1 MSLPRFSV
9 QQVVL
14 MNLLFVLFI
23 VAGIVVLQ
31 RLPIDVYPD
40 TSLDLAT
47 ITTPYIGASS
57 EEVERLVT
65 REIEK
70 EIEEVLGRDRIVS
83 VSQPDV
89 SVITVKFREDMSA
102 SEYEAA
108 FDDLRTRLDRVAD
121 LPEDAEEPILERL
134 TTDEIMPLLQIGVY
148 STDPSVD
155 EQMLRRVTVDVQ
167 DQLRRFAGVKRVR
180 LIGLR
185 DREVH
190 ILLDKD
196 QLEKHGLSLRR
207 VADIV
212 RASNLNLPA
221 GNLEVGGSEITLRGV
236 GEVTDPEAF
245 GDICV
250 VRSPQGAHVQLR
262 DIARVESTF
271 ERAVWAARVNGQ
283 PAIILTVSKQRGANS
298 LTVRE
303 EIGAFVDQYVEGLD
317 IPGIRV
323 EIQNDATAII
333 ASRLGVL
340 QNNLGVGIVMVF
352 VVLCVAIGMRNALLA
367 IVGIPFAFLCAVI
380 FMHVIGVSLN
390 AVSVFSLVLVSG
402 MIVDD
407 AIVVLE
413 NIYHHHQSGMPLREA
428 VVVGTEEV
436 LWPVVSSTMTTV
448 VAFLP
453 LLVMTGVLGRFF
465 SIVPKTVTVAL
476 VASLFE
482 CLMILPVHY
491 LDWGPRGRSKE
502 MAAALANPA
511 EATGWRAR
519 CYAFYDRLLGQ
530 VLAYRVLGPVVIVA
544 CGLFV
549 WQAQRT
555 LTVEMFPS
563 DFPTFVVDFHNRPGA
578 SLAATAAEVERY
590 AEVINGFKPDPLV
603 RSASAIG
610 VQVNEDGQRIMRTD
624 IAQMWID
631 VSPDS
636 RHAADPVEVINDVRA
651 ALVEYQASHP
661 ESTIESMRAWP
672 VRDGPPVGKPVAV
685 RVEHPDYE
693 VARGVADRI
702 KAHLRTLPG
711 VSEIND
717 NLQLGNRELRL
728 VVDDERASEHGVVF
742 LDVATALRG
751 ATDGL
756 TVGEFKDT
764 EHDEDLDIK
773 VRYDQKFVTDVDQL
787 GDIDVVSSVTGAT
800 LKLKQ
805 VGDLVFDQTYTN
817 RFHYDT
823 KRAIEI
829 TAAVDT
835 EVTDARIVNQR
846 VMEEF
851 GPLAEGDERLDIVA
865 GGQYAETQ
873 ASFQSLW
880 QSAAIALCL
889 MYLILASQFRNY
901 GHPLVVMTAVMFGVM
916 GMIIGLVVN
925 DYPFSVVTGI
935 AMVGLSGVVVN
946 DALVLIDFINVER
959 RRGTLLVEAIHV
971 GCRRRLRPIILTTIT
986 TVVGLAP
993 MALGLGGYSKI
1004 WSPFAMSMCWGLVFA
1019 TMLTLLVVPALY
1031 QLLEDV
1037 RGLFRRR
1044 GQSADAIAIEGATL

>member
-1 MSLPRFSV
+1 
-9 QQVVL
+9 
-14 MNLLFVLFI
+14 
-23 VAGIVVLQ
+23 
-31 RLPIDVYPD
+31 
-40 TSLDLAT
+40 
-47 ITTPYIGASS
+47 
-57 EEVERLVT
+57 
-65 REIEK
+65 
-70 EIEEVLGRDRIVS
+70 
-83 VSQPDV
+83 
-89 SVITVKFREDMSA
+89 
-102 SEYEAA
+102 
-108 FDDLRTRLDRVAD
+108 
-121 LPEDAEEPILERL
+121 
-134 TTDEIMPLLQIGVY
+134 
-148 STDPSVD
+148 
-155 EQMLRRVTVDVQ
+155 
-167 DQLRRFAGVKRVR
+167 
-180 LIGLR
+180 
-185 DREVH
+185 
-190 ILLDKD
+190 
-196 QLEKHGLSLRR
+196 
-207 VADIV
+207 
-212 RASNLNLPA
+212 
-221 GNLEVGGSEITLRGV
+221 
-236 GEVTDPEAF
+236 
-245 GDICV
+245 
-250 VRSPQGAHVQLR
+250 
-262 DIARVESTF
+262 
-271 ERAVWAARVNGQ
+271 
-283 PAIILTVSKQRGANS
+283 
-298 LTVRE
+298 
-303 EIGAFVDQYVEGLD
+303 
-317 IPGIRV
+317 
-323 EIQNDATAII
+323 
-333 ASRLGVL
+333 
-340 QNNLGVGIVMVF
+340 
-352 VVLCVAIGMRNALLA
+352 
-367 IVGIPFAFLCAVI
+367 
-380 FMHVIGVSLN
+380 
-390 AVSVFSLVLVSG
+390 
-402 MIVDD
+402 
-407 AIVVLE
+407 
-413 NIYHHHQSGMPLREA
+413 MPLREA

-959 RRGTLLVEAIHV
+959 RRGTPLVEAIHV